1 MTKPPQTLAKL
12 ENLLDPGSEIDM
24 RTTLLRVLT
33 HLYLQRPT
41 HPPEDEHYYTELALR
56 LIDAADLSERA
67 ALAARL
73 APYPSAPQAVI
84 ARLARD
90 VIEVAAPILKHSPCL
105 TAADLEAIAA
115 QHGAAHAAV
124 ISARSLAAAPTAQGP
139 ASADPAQALACQL
152 SELFYAA
159 DAPERR
165 LILINLDYALA
176 IPSPR
181 LAAAQR
187 ADIWRLESAAL
198 QHNTET
204 LVGELGRMLGVSR
217 AQARRIVN
225 DEMGEPMVVAAKA
238 VELPAETLRRVL
250 LFMTPWA
257 GQSVDRVY
265 ELAELYAAISVDAA
279 CRLISIWRNADP
291 AENSHVHYEPAP
303 WPPAGENARRALSES
318 SRRPDLQQDER
329 IRSGER

>member
-1 MTKPPQTLAKL
+1 MTKPPEALAEL
-12 ENLLDPGSEIDM
+12 EDLLDFGSGMDM

-41 HPPEDEHYYTELALR
+41 YTPEDEHYYTELALR
-56 LIDAADLSERA
+56 LIDAADLPERA

-73 APYPSAPQAVI
+73 APYSSAPRAVI
-84 ARLARD
+84 ERLARD

-105 TAADLEAIAA
+105 SAGDLETIAD

-124 ISARSLAAAPTAQGP
+124 IAARSLPPASTAPAAASTEAAPVG
-139 ASADPAQALACQL
+139 ACEL

-159 DAPERR
+159 DAAERR
-165 LILINLDYALA
+165 LILLNLDYALL
-176 IPSPR
+176 IPPRR
-181 LAAAQR
+181 LAAIQR
-187 ADIWRLESAAL
+187 GDIWRLEAAAL

-204 LVGELGRMLGVSR
+204 VVSELARSLDVSR

-238 VELPAETLRRVL
+238 VELPVEALRRVL

-257 GQSVDRVY
+257 GQSVDRIY
-265 ELAELYAAISVDAA
+265 ELAELYAEISVEAA

-291 AENSHVHYEPAP
+291 AENGHIHYEPVG
-303 WPPAGENARRALSES
+303 WPAAAENARRALSEG
-318 SRRPDLQQDER
+318 SRRPELQHDVR
-329 IRSGER
+329 ARSGER

>member
-1 MTKPPQTLAKL
+1 
-12 ENLLDPGSEIDM
+12 
-24 RTTLLRVLT
+24 
-33 HLYLQRPT
+33 
-41 HPPEDEHYYTELALR
+41 
-56 LIDAADLSERA
+56 
-67 ALAARL
+67 
-73 APYPSAPQAVI
+73 
-84 ARLARD
+84 
-90 VIEVAAPILKHSPCL
+90 
-105 TAADLEAIAA
+105 
-115 QHGAAHAAV
+115 
-124 ISARSLAAAPTAQGP
+124 
-139 ASADPAQALACQL
+139 
-152 SELFYAA
+152 LFYAG

-181 LAAAQR
+181 PAAAQR

-204 LVGELGRMLGVSR
+204 LVGELGRLLGVSR

-238 VELPAETLRRVL
+238 VELPVETLRRVL

-303 WPPAGENARRALSES
+303 WPPAGENSRRALSES

>member
-1 MTKPPQTLAKL
+1 MTKPPQTLAEL

-56 LIDAADLSERA
+56 LIDAADVSERV
-67 ALAARL
+67 ALAARGL
-73 APYPSAPQAVI
+73 CGAFNASI

-105 TAADLEAIAA
+105 TAGDLEAIAA

-250 LFMTPWA
+250 LFLTPWA

-303 WPPAGENARRALSES
+303 WPPAAENARRALSES
-318 SRRPDLQQDER
+318 SRRLDLQQDER

>member
-1 MTKPPQTLAKL
+1 MTKPPQTLAEL

-105 TAADLEAIAA
+105 TADDLEVIAA

-187 ADIWRLESAAL
+187 ADIWRLESVAL